1 MIKKIL
7 LMFFSLLAVTTI
19 GLGAYGLT
27 ILNQSTNSLSKTYK
41 GIGDENN
48 VIAENKP
55 MTILLMGVDTGS
67 GSREDQ
73 WVGNS
78 DTMIL
83 VTVNPQTRET
93 TIMSLERDILTNITQ
108 DGETVQAK
116 LNAAYAQGGA
126 ELAIKTIQDLMNIH
140 IDRYAMINMKG
151 LVQLVDKVGGITV
164 NNPFDFDISIE
175 ENEPEYTAKIP
186 PGRQE
191 IDGDQALVYSRM
203 RYQDPEGDYGRQ
215 KRQREV
221 IEKIIK
227 KVLTL
232 DGLSNYQGI
241 IEAVSDNMQT
251 NISLDTNSLMQ
262 LMGYRDALKNIRMEQ
277 LKGEDATLAD
287 GGSYQ
292 IVTSEHLLKMQNI
305 LRKSLGL
312 SPVSKL
318 KTSAVL
324 LDGDETG
331 GSVSSES
338 GESPVEASQDTGGG
352 YYDPSYVPETS
363 VSSEAVTP
371 NQPTVPPYT
380 DTTVAGTGGN

>member
-19 GLGAYGLT
+19 GIGAYGLT
-27 ILNQSTNSLSKTYK
+27 ILNQSTNTLSKTFK

-116 LNAAYAQGGA
+116 LNAAYAHGGA

-191 IDGDQALVYSRM
+191 IDGEQALVYSRM

-251 NISLDTNSLMQ
+251 NISLDTNSLMH

-312 SPVSKL
+312 SPLSKL

-331 GSVSSES
+331 GSVSSENS
-338 GESPVEASQDTGGG
+338 ESPVEASQDTGGG

-371 NQPTVPPYT
+371 NQPTVPSYT
-380 DTTVAGTGGN
+380 DTTVAGAGGN

>member
-19 GLGAYGLT
+19 GIGAYGLT
-27 ILNQSTNSLSKTYK
+27 ILNQSTNTLSKTYK

-191 IDGDQALVYSRM
+191 IDGEQALVYSRM

-312 SPVSKL
+312 SPLSKL

-331 GSVSSES
+331 GSVSSEN

-363 VSSEAVTP
+363 VSSEAVPP
-371 NQPTVPPYT
+371 NQPTVPSYT
-380 DTTVAGTGGN
+380 DTTVAGAGGN

>member
-27 ILNQSTNSLSKTYK
+27 ILNQSTNTLSKTFK

-126 ELAIKTIQDLMNIH
+126 ELAIETIQDLMNIH

-191 IDGDQALVYSRM
+191 IDGEQALVYSRM

-312 SPVSKL
+312 SPLSKL

-331 GSVSSES
+331 GSVSSENS
-338 GESPVEASQDTGGG
+338 ESPVEASQDTGGG

-371 NQPTVPPYT
+371 NQPTVPSYT
-380 DTTVAGTGGN
+380 DTTVAGAGGN

>member
-191 IDGDQALVYSRM
+191 IDGEQALLYSRM

-241 IEAVSDNMQT
+241 IEAVSGNMQT

-380 DTTVAGTGGN
+380 DTTVAGAGGN

>member
-19 GLGAYGLT
+19 GIGAYGLT
-27 ILNQSTNSLSKTYK
+27 ILNQSTNALSKTYK
-41 GIGDENN
+41 GIGGENN

-126 ELAIKTIQDLMNIH
+126 ELAIETIQDLMNIH

-191 IDGDQALVYSRM
+191 IDGEQALVYSRM

-251 NISLDTNSLMQ
+251 NISLDTDSLMQ

-292 IVTSEHLLKMQNI
+292 IVDAKHLLKMQNI

-312 SPVSKL
+312 SPLSKL

-324 LDGDETG
+324 LDGDEASGT
-331 GSVSSES
+331 VSSES
-338 GESPVEASQDTGGG
+338 GETPVESSQDVSGG

-363 VSSEAVTP
+363 VSSEVVP
-371 NQPTVPPYT
+371 QYQPTTPSS
-380 DTTVAGTGGN
+380 DTTVAGAGGN

>member
-19 GLGAYGLT
+19 GIGAYGLT
-27 ILNQSTNSLSKTYK
+27 ILNQSTNALSKTYK
-41 GIGDENN
+41 GIGGENN

-83 VTVNPQTRET
+83 VTVNPQTSET

-126 ELAIKTIQDLMNIH
+126 ELAIETIQDLMNIH

-151 LVQLVDKVGGITV
+151 LVPLVDKVGGITV

-191 IDGDQALVYSRM
+191 IDGEQALVYSRM

-251 NISLDTNSLMQ
+251 NISLDTDSLMQ

-292 IVTSEHLLKMQNI
+292 IVDAKHLLKMQNI

-312 SPVSKL
+312 SPLSKL

-324 LDGDETG
+324 LDGDEAAGT
-331 GSVSSES
+331 VSSES
-338 GESPVEASQDTGGG
+338 GEAPVESSQDTGGG
-352 YYDPSYVPETS
+352 YYEPSYVPETT
-363 VSSEAVTP
+363 VSSEVVP
-371 NQPTVPPYT
+371 QYQPTTPSA
-380 DTTVAGTGGN
+380 DTTVAGAGGN

>member
-19 GLGAYGLT
+19 GIGAYGLT
-27 ILNQSTNSLSKTYK
+27 ILNQSTNALSKTYK
-41 GIGDENN
+41 GIGGENN

-83 VTVNPQTRET
+83 VTVNPQTSET

-126 ELAIKTIQDLMNIH
+126 ELAIETIQDLMNIH

-191 IDGDQALVYSRM
+191 IDGEQALVYSRM

-312 SPVSKL
+312 SPLSTL

-324 LDGDETG
+324 LDGDEAG
-331 GSVSSES
+331 GTVPSES
-338 GESPVEASQDTGGG
+338 GETPVEPSQGTGGG
-352 YYDPSYVPETS
+352 YYDPSYVPETT
-363 VSSEAVTP
+363 VSSEAITQY
-371 NQPTVPPYT
+371 QPTVTPST
-380 DTTVAGTGGN
+380 DTTVAGAGGN

>member
-19 GLGAYGLT
+19 GIGAYGLT
-27 ILNQSTNSLSKTYK
+27 ILNQSTNALSKTYK
-41 GIGDENN
+41 GIGGENN

-126 ELAIKTIQDLMNIH
+126 ELAIETIQDLMNIH

-191 IDGDQALVYSRM
+191 IDGEQALVYSRM

-251 NISLDTNSLMQ
+251 NISLDTDSLMQ

-312 SPVSKL
+312 SPLSKL

-324 LDGDETG
+324 LDGDEASGT
-331 GSVSSES
+331 VSSES
-338 GESPVEASQDTGGG
+338 GETPVESSQDVSGG
-352 YYDPSYVPETS
+352 YYDPSYVPETT
-363 VSSEAVTP
+363 VSSEAITQYQPAVTP
-371 NQPTVPPYT
+371 ST
-380 DTTVAGTGGN
+380 DTTVAGDGGN

>member
-19 GLGAYGLT
+19 GIGAYGLT
-27 ILNQSTNSLSKTYK
+27 ILNQSTNTLSKTYK

-126 ELAIKTIQDLMNIH
+126 ELAIETIQDLMNIH

-191 IDGDQALVYSRM
+191 IDGEQALVYSRM

-312 SPVSKL
+312 SPLSKL

-331 GSVSSES
+331 GSVSSEN

-363 VSSEAVTP
+363 VSSEAVPP
-371 NQPTVPPYT
+371 NQPTVPSYT
-380 DTTVAGTGGN
+380 DTTVAGAGGN